1 MSADSTPASSEARE
15 LSLISKVELRIA
27 LADTDTK
34 LQSLLQTY
42 LAPLLLKLAS
52 ESLAV
57 RNKVIAVCQH
67 INTRI
72 KPQSIQLP
80 VATLLK
86 QFKEQKSQLIRHFDL
101 LYIQQGIDRID
112 SAARVDLLPPLLQGI
127 SEIGTVSTQGAN
139 IFNLVLRLLPLLKLP
154 QKGSPEDAELRTK
167 LGLSA
172 QDVGFLSSWF
182 GKLLLLSPGDKDA
195 KTCPGLTPQEYTF
208 LNKGAS
214 PSETWNPSAT
224 GGLNLTETKV
234 AVTKFLASG
243 AFTDSERFLPA
254 VIASADTNSRLSDIG
269 EDILKRFSPDLEN
282 PDVVQQLYKLYFGTE
297 GIDGAPPAR
306 PPLQV
311 KILAFLGKSV
321 IATMDTARIIQL
333 LEKGLFSDAAK
344 SAQGLQ
350 ASKLR
355 TQIFTFTTW
364 VARMGS
370 PSDLKVIAP
379 KAILGLKEFVQ
390 SQGWPNPAV
399 SGQKL
404 SPADLGLR
412 SLAYESIGILAPKVD
427 SKVRADTENRFEIDL
442 VKWLFTSL
450 SSDAS
455 SSEIFVSI
463 EQALGSILNSFANY
477 PDEEFQKELRPFLV
491 HHMGNRPGEDDSFTG
506 YKAVRSTRFV
516 ALRFANRCLPY
527 RDVVA
532 RWIDLMAIGGGQDRE
547 REIVEEGK
555 RGLHPYWYR
564 MLNPRSHGTWTASST
579 MELDDPR
586 YTFPRFQDLTYFL
599 FGPSDEAEDPGV
611 GQLTGSKR
619 FSAPFIGAFA
629 PSIAF
634 LRNILL
640 WEAVSKSG
648 IPLGIEQDWE
658 YQLDALLSS
667 NETAR
672 FALKQHIQ
680 NSDHRAILA
689 FLGSSLDGLLWKNGE
704 GLDQCGVHFV
714 EVCSLTSNNLL
725 NALAVR
731 APSLKDSVFSNNRTT
746 QRMAA
751 RAFGILAS
759 HISLPEGNLRD
770 AMADL
775 TQRIMAWKD
784 AIGQVANQVRGA
796 LLAMAYL
803 LSRLAFRRRLQTIP
817 ETQIKE
823 FTEIVFDILENARD
837 SELREAAQVAVGQFS
852 LSGILSLETLPGV
865 GSWKIVRGKL
875 LQDAKKENETSISTL
890 GRFSLIFPKGNDDAA
905 AFTELLDSIY
915 DLHEI
920 RSPEVQFAVGASLSV
935 AAAGWESKSLVGEF
949 DVDEEPPKSDI
960 STVILATM
968 ADKIIAGCGASK
980 PSLRKASA
988 IWLLCLVKDCGH
1000 MREIQDRLRKCQ
1012 AAFTRLLADRDE
1024 VVQESGS
1031 RGLSLVYEI
1040 GDQDLKDDLVRDL
1053 VRSFTGNGSNL
1064 GGGRVSADT
1073 ELFEPGA
1080 LPTGEGSSV
1089 TTYKD
1094 IMNLASEVG
1103 DPSLVYRFM
1112 TLASNNAIWSSR
1124 AAFGRFGLS
1133 NVLSDSSVNGYLAR
1147 NPKLYQKLYRYR
1159 FDPNPNVQRSMN
1171 DIWQAL
1177 VKDSNAVIDVHFDE
1191 IMEDLL
1197 KSIMAGREWRVRQ
1210 ASCAAIADL
1219 IQGRPLE
1226 KYDKYMNEILTKAF
1240 KVMDDIKETVRA
1252 AALRLCQ
1259 TIINMVIRHL
1269 ETGEAGSKRAKAMLG
1284 HVVPFLLGH
1293 EGMESSAQEVQAYA
1307 VATLIQISKKSPA
1320 VVLRPFVPQILEK
1333 FLGSLSSLEPQA
1345 VNYIHLN
1352 ADKYGLTGQD
1362 IDKMRLSSIR
1372 MSPMTEVIERY
1383 LLDSLDEASM
1393 KEVAVRLEEV
1403 LRSAVGLPSKVG
1415 CSRVLVILSMK
1426 TILFQPYADRFIQLL
1441 KKYVL
1446 DRNDT
1451 VSASYSTS
1459 IGYLIRLATDDRVLD
1474 TIEFSKSLYFQAE
1487 EVSHRAISA
1496 EILYSTSKLSNDRF
1510 SAFAAASLP
1519 FVFVAKHDTDDQVK
1533 EVFEKTWQDNVGG
1546 SRAISLYLKE
1556 ILGLITEHLDSPRWA
1571 IKHTAALAI
1580 ADTITS
1586 LDKDINLATGG
1597 LIWPVL
1603 EKALAG
1609 KTWNGKEI
1617 VVKAFVRFT
1626 RHAKIVWQERKP
1638 IGEQMRTIALREAKR
1653 NNPAYRPNALNALGE
1668 FAEIRED
1675 LDLMPDALNIVL
1687 PVVRDVTEDQGDKM
1701 DIDSSNVKKASVD
1714 DTLAACVNCLLRCFN
1729 AAVLVPTRALKD
1741 YLSEMTPI
1749 IEDALRHGGK
1759 TVQATLYEGL
1769 KALFDKLDERLSR
1782 IDDRDMDPSQLEAS
1796 LVALADRLLFR
1807 EVDLPL
1813 ETIRTKRAQATAGY
1827 ITVCQRVKFRVP
1839 ETPRQRIV
1847 AWLGQERSGPVQRI
1861 LSQALGK
1868 LDG

>member
-1 MSADSTPASSEARE
+1 MSADSAPASSEARE

-27 LADTDTK
+27 LADTEAK

-80 VATLLK
+80 VAALLK

-112 SAARVDLLPPLLQGI
+112 SAARVDLLPALLQGI
-127 SEIGTVSTQGAN
+127 SEIGTSPQGAN

-172 QDVGFLSSWF
+172 QDVEFLSSWF

-195 KTCPGLTPQEYTF
+195 RTRPGLTPQEYTF

-214 PSETWNPSAT
+214 PSETWNPSAP

-234 AVTKFLASG
+234 AVAKFLASG

-311 KILAFLGKSV
+311 KILAFLSKSV
-321 IATMDTARIIQL
+321 RATADTSRIIQL
-333 LEKGLFSDAAK
+333 LDEGLFSDAAK

-370 PSDLKVIAP
+370 PSDLKIIAP

-404 SPADLGLR
+404 SPADLSLR
-412 SLAYESIGILAPKVD
+412 SLAYETIGILAPKVD
-427 SKVRADTENRFEIDL
+427 SKVRADTDYRFEIDL

-455 SSEIFVSI
+455 SSQIFVSI
-463 EQALGSILNSFANY
+463 EQALGSILNSFASIA
-477 PDEEFQKELRPFLV
+477 DEEFQKQLRPFLV
-491 HHMGNRPGEDDSFTG
+491 HHMSNRPGEDDSLTG
-506 YKAVRSTRFV
+506 YKVVRSTRFA

-527 RDVVA
+527 SDVVA

-555 RGLHPYWYR
+555 KGLHPYWYR
-564 MLNPRSHGTWTASST
+564 MLSPRSHGTRTAPSS
-579 MELDDPR
+579 MDLEEDPR

-599 FGPSDEAEDPGV
+599 FGQSDEAEDPGV
-611 GQLTGSKR
+611 GQLTSSKR
-619 FSAPFIGAFA
+619 FSAPFVGVLAT
-629 PSIAF
+629 SIAF

-640 WEAVSKSG
+640 WEAFSKSG

-658 YQLDALLSS
+658 HRLDALLSS
-667 NETAR
+667 NEAAR

-680 NSDHRAILA
+680 NSDHKAILT
-689 FLGSSLDGLLWKNGE
+689 FLGSSLDGLLWNNGE

-714 EVCSLTSNNLL
+714 EVCSLTSNDLL
-725 NALAVR
+725 SGLAAR
-731 APSLKDSVFSNNRTT
+731 APLLKNSVFSNNRAT

-759 HISLPEGNLRD
+759 HISLSESNLREV
-770 AMADL
+770 MADL
-775 TQRIMAWKD
+775 THRIMAWKD

-796 LLAMAYL
+796 LLAVTYL
-803 LSRLAFRRRLQTIP
+803 LSRLAFRRRLHTIP
-817 ETQIKE
+817 ETQIE
-823 FTEIVFDILENARD
+823 QFTEIVFDILQNARD
-837 SELREAAQVAVGQFS
+837 SQLRDAAQIAVGQLS
-852 LSGILSLETLPGV
+852 LSGVLSLATLPGV
-865 GSWKIVRGKL
+865 VNWKIVRDKL

-890 GRFSLIFPKGNDDAA
+890 GRFSLIFPKGNDDAT
-905 AFTELLDSIY
+905 AFSELLDSLY

-920 RSPEVQFAVGASLSV
+920 RSPEVQFAVGASLSI

-949 DVDEEPPKSDI
+949 DVDEEPPKSNV
-960 STVILATM
+960 STVVLANM

-980 PSLRKASA
+980 RSLRKASA

-1012 AAFTRLLADRDE
+1012 AAFTSLLADRDE
-1024 VVQESGS
+1024 VVQESGA

-1053 VRSFTGNGSNL
+1053 VRSFTGDGSNL
-1064 GGGRVSADT
+1064 GGGKVSADT

-1080 LPTGEGSSV
+1080 LPTGEGSSI

-1112 TLASNNAIWSSR
+1112 SLASNNAIWSSR
-1124 AAFGRFGLS
+1124 SAFGRFGLS

-1147 NPKLYQKLYRYR
+1147 NPKIYPKLYRYR

-1177 VKDSNAVIDVHFDE
+1177 VKDSNAVIDAHFDE
-1191 IMEDLL
+1191 IMDDLL

-1210 ASCAAIADL
+1210 ASCTAIADL

-1240 KVMDDIKETVRA
+1240 KVLDDIKESVRTA
-1252 AALRLCQ
+1252 AFRLCQ
-1259 TIINMVIRHL
+1259 TIINMVIRNL
-1269 ETGEAGSKRAKAMLG
+1269 ETGDAGSKQAKAMLE

-1293 EGMESSAQEVQAYA
+1293 GGMESSAQEVQTYA
-1307 VATLIQISKKSPA
+1307 VATLIQIAKKSPA
-1320 VVLRPFVPQILEK
+1320 VILRPFVPQILEK
-1333 FLGSLSSLEPQA
+1333 FLGSLSSLEPQV

-1372 MSPMTEVIERY
+1372 MSPMMEVIERY
-1383 LLDSLDEASM
+1383 LLDCLDEPSM
-1393 KEVAVRLEEV
+1393 KDVAARLEEV

-1415 CSRVLVILSMK
+1415 CSRVLVLLSMK
-1426 TILFQPYADRFIQLL
+1426 TILFKPYADRFIQLL

-1459 IGYLIRLATDDRVLD
+1459 IGYLMRLATDDRVLD
-1474 TIEFSKSLYFQAE
+1474 TIEFSKSLYFKAE

-1496 EILYSTSKLSNDRF
+1496 EILHSTSKLSHDRF
-1510 SAFAAASLP
+1510 SDFAAASLP
-1519 FVFVAKHDTDDQVK
+1519 FIFVAKHDTDDQVK

-1546 SRAISLYLKE
+1546 SRAVSLYLKE
-1556 ILGLITEHLDSPRWA
+1556 ILSLISEHLESQRWA
-1571 IKHTAALAI
+1571 IKHTSALAI

-1586 LDKDINLATGG
+1586 LDKDIDLASGD
-1597 LIWPVL
+1597 LVWPVL

-1609 KTWNGKEI
+1609 KTWDGKEI
-1617 VVKAFVRFT
+1617 VLKAFVRFT

-1638 IGEQMRTIALREAKR
+1638 IGEQMR
-1653 NNPAYRPNALNALGE
+1653 
-1668 FAEIRED
+1668 
-1675 LDLMPDALNIVL
+1675 
-1687 PVVRDVTEDQGDKM
+1687 VRFYSYNTSCRQAADQ
-1701 DIDSSNVKKASVD
+1701 V
-1714 DTLAACVNCLLRCFN
+1714 
-1729 AAVLVPTRALKD
+1729 
-1741 YLSEMTPI
+1741 
-1749 IEDALRHGGK
+1749 
-1759 TVQATLYEGL
+1759 
-1769 KALFDKLDERLSR
+1769 LSR
-1782 IDDRDMDPSQLEAS
+1782 QLH
-1796 LVALADRLLFR
+1796 
-1807 EVDLPL
+1807 
-1813 ETIRTKRAQATAGY
+1813 
-1827 ITVCQRVKFRVP
+1827 
-1839 ETPRQRIV
+1839 
-1847 AWLGQERSGPVQRI
+1847 
-1861 LSQALGK
+1861 
-1868 LDG
+1868 